1 MRLYQIN
8 KKRVFF
14 KTNHFSDKLNP
25 YNLSKIFSKFVYNR
39 LKLYSCEIKL
49 GKTKNNYRSL
59 TQINKFTCKKFNLH
73 IFLKLQYL
81 LRQIELKIDCAFP
94 NLSNFRPGNKTL
106 CENWKKLSFILKYSH
121 MNEKSHPIIVY
132 YAPRKKKTWTVHIS
146 RKLPPEPKARM
157 ANTRCGLANFTPV
170 ERILFF
176 TTRRVKCVLYALRT
190 KNSLR
195 ILCSS

>member
-132 YAPRKKKTWTVHIS
+132 YAPRKKRLGQSIS
-146 RKLPPEPKARM
+146 RVNCHPSRRRGWQTRDVGWPILLPWS
-157 ANTRCGLANFTPV
+157 V
-170 ERILFF
+170 YFF
-176 TTRRVKCVLYALRT
+176 SPHGA
-190 KNSLR
+190 
-195 ILCSS
+195 